1 MSAGLLFVTA
11 PEADYKTINLLL
23 LNLRV
28 WEHDLDDQYR
38 LVTTKNAFDLE
49 ISPAIFP
56 DGSKNMG
63 ETSPPLHSSLEN
75 AWAGNTIEDV
85 EGFCLDLCR
94 TNEKDD
100 NGITKPDNDG
110 NMFIIL
116 DSQALEKREVVLA
129 LRANIWEGED
139 KDKYVALDKFMKIRV
154 PWEALWSVWVNLDL
168 ADMNWEEFTEDGYT
182 EDGDERDIGNDSS
195 PDDCWYAYRSS
206 GDCGINEKD
215 RKRRDDLI
223 THMREK
229 GQI

>member
-23 LNLRV
+23 LHLRV

-38 LVTTKNAFDLE
+38 FVTTKKAYDLE
-49 ISPAIFP
+49 ISPVIFP

-63 ETSPPLHSSLEN
+63 ETSPPLDSSLEN

-94 TNEKDD
+94 VNEKDD
-100 NGITKPDNDG
+100 NGMKPNNDG
-110 NMFIIL
+110 NMFIIV

-129 LRANIWEGED
+129 SRASIWEGHNDDE
-139 KDKYVALDKFMKIRV
+139 YVALDKFMKMRV
-154 PWEALWSVWVNLDL
+154 PWEALWTVWINLDL
-168 ADMNWEEFTEDGYT
+168 ANVNWEEFTEDGYT
-182 EDGDERDIGNDSS
+182 EDGDEREIGRDSS
-195 PDDCWYAYRSS
+195 PEDCWYAYRSS
-206 GDCGINEKD
+206 GDEDISEKD
-215 RKRRDDLI
+215 RKRRDDSI
-223 THMREK
+223 NRMREK

>member
-11 PEADYKTINLLL
+11 TEADYKTINLLL
-23 LNLRV
+23 LHLRA

-38 LVTTKNAFDLE
+38 LVTTKNAYDLE

-63 ETSPPLHSSLEN
+63 ETSPPLDSSLEN
-75 AWAGNTIEDV
+75 AWAGNTIDDV

-94 TNEKDD
+94 ANVENDSKM
-100 NGITKPDNDG
+100 KLDNDG

-116 DSQALEKREVVLA
+116 DSQALGKREVVLA
-129 LRANIWEGED
+129 LQANIWEGDDDDE
-139 KDKYVALDKFMKIRV
+139 YVALDKFMKMRV
-154 PWEALWSVWVNLDL
+154 PWEALWDVWINLDL
-168 ADMNWEEFTEDGYT
+168 VNMNWEEFTEDAYT
-182 EDGDERDIGNDSS
+182 EDGDEREIGPDSS
-195 PDDCWYAYRSS
+195 PEDCWYTYRSFG
-206 GDCGINEKD
+206 GDDISEED

-223 THMREK
+223 NCMREK